1 MTQHAKV
8 WKSIDGPAV
17 AEGKL
22 HKTLIPIDLETTKHQ
37 KCKQIKL
44 EFVICIWM
52 CPESS
57 HSLKREI
64 AALRKVKVKCV
75 RPAPKRVEKV
85 MGKYDFDGSD
95 PDDLPFKKGELLT
108 VVSKVV

>member
-1 MTQHAKV
+1 
-8 WKSIDGPAV
+8 
-17 AEGKL
+17 
-22 HKTLIPIDLETTKHQ
+22 
-37 KCKQIKL
+37 
-44 EFVICIWM
+44 M
-52 CPESS
+52 CQFS

-64 AALRKVKVKCV
+64 AALREVKVKCV

>member
-1 MTQHAKV
+1 MMA
-8 WKSIDGPAV
+8 
-17 AEGKL
+17 GKRYCGNYI
-22 HKTLIPIDLETTKHQ
+22 KQLIPIDLETTKHE

-52 CPESS
+52 YHFS

-64 AALRKVKVKCV
+64 AALREVKVKCV